1 MIKRLT
7 QFATLFLIAVST
19 PTLAIA
25 QSNYVMPRAVKLDPI
40 VRRTFS
46 SFYVRSFPG
55 GPIQRLYTDGFYP
68 IGWSRDGKF
77 AYYSEPVDEECG
89 CYFAELAIV
98 DLRTDKVLWEFKNK
112 PQDRADASGAPLPD
126 DMRKLWKRNEKMF
139 VEKLRQHGIVQPV
152 VVRPVSTDRYEIIA
166 GERRWR
172 AAQLAGL
179 VEIPV
184 IVRDVDDK
192 TALEIAIVENVQRAD
207 LNPLEEALGYEQLI
221 AEHGY
226 TQNDLGEIIGKS
238 RSHVANSLRLLKLP
252 DQVRDML
259 AAGSLSAG
267 HARALVSTSD
277 PATLARTIVSKG
289 MSVRDA
295 ERLAQNDIK
304 AQNDP
309 RPAGTRKDEKDS
321 DTLALERTLS
331 DALGLDVAINH
342 RGNGGQVKISYK
354 TLEQLEE
361 ICRLLE
367 RR

>member
-1 MIKRLT
+1 MNDDVSKRRLGRGL
-7 QFATLFLIAVST
+7 AALIGEMDQPTPVEAERAVSADRMI
-19 PTLAIA
+19 PIEFVGR
-25 QSNYVMPRAVKLDPI
+25 NPRNP
-40 VRRTFS
+40 RRF
-46 SFYVRSFPG
+46 F
-55 GPIQRLYTDGFYP
+55 D
-68 IGWSRDGKF
+68 D
-77 AYYSEPVDEECG
+77 
-89 CYFAELAIV
+89 AELHE
-98 DLRTDKVLWEFKNK
+98 L
-112 PQDRADASGAPLPD
+112 ASSI
-126 DMRKLWKRNEKMF
+126 
-139 VEKLRQHGIVQPV
+139 RQHGIVQPI
-152 VVRPVSTDRYEIIA
+152 VVRTMGRDRYEIIA

-184 IVRDVDDK
+184 IIRDVDDK

-221 AEHGY
+221 AEYGY

-252 DQVRDML
+252 EPVRDLL

-277 PATLARTIVSKG
+277 PAALAKTIVAKG

-295 ERLAQNDIK
+295 EKLAQNNIK
-304 AQNDP
+304 AQSEP
-309 RPAGTRKDEKDS
+309 QGAATRREQKDS

-331 DALGLDVAINH
+331 DALGLDVSINH
-342 RGNGGQVKISYK
+342 KANGGQIRISYK
-354 TLEQLEE
+354 SLEQLEE